1 MDIRKSFLDYFQ
13 SKGHALIPSSPLV
26 PDDATLMFT
35 NAGMV
40 QFKNIFTGEAPI
52 PNPPRATSSQTCLR
66 AGGKHNDLDNV
77 GYTARHHT
85 LFEMLGNFSFAD
97 YFKEEAI
104 AYAWEFITGKEY
116 LNLPVEK
123 LWVTV
128 HDSDDEAEEIW
139 AKHISKDRIIRFGD
153 ADNFWQMGD
162 TGPCG
167 PCSEIFY
174 DQGEEHFNGSEDKM
188 GGEGDRFLEIW
199 NLVFMQYFRDE
210 TGKLNPLP
218 KPSIDTGMGL
228 ERVVA
233 IKEGKLNNY
242 HSSLFMPFLDKIG
255 ELVGT
260 KYDFDAA
267 NSASY
272 RVIADHLRSCS
283 FLLAQGVNFDKEGRG
298 YVLRRIMRRAIRHG
312 YLLGLREP
320 FMYKLVDTLVDLM
333 GGQYDY
339 LTSKAEA
346 IKTSMKME
354 EERFFM
360 TIESGIKLFNE
371 ELARMHYNKDRKV
384 STNKRPYGFNATN
397 MFKALEEKL
406 EHEST
411 WLSSEVF
418 DGEVAFK
425 LYDTYGF
432 PLDLT
437 EDMLRE
443 KNINLD
449 MDAFTAKMDAQKAQ
463 SKAGWKGTGD
473 AATTGDF
480 KALKE
485 QFGVNTFVGY
495 ESTRAETTVLALLD
509 EDFKQV
515 TELDGKGW
523 VMLKET
529 PFYAESGG
537 QVGDSGELRVKS
549 QELRVKVLDT
559 KKFLDMNLSEIEG
572 EIYVGDEVEA
582 LIDTARAEIEKHH
595 SATHLLHA
603 GLRAILGEHISQ
615 AGSLN
620 DDKRLRFDFSHPQAM
635 TSEEVA
641 KVEAWV
647 NDKISRALPRKTELM
662 SIEEAKNSG
671 AMALFGEKYGDEVR
685 VVSMGDASTELCGGT
700 HVDNVAQIGLFM
712 ITKESGVSA
721 GVRRIEAICGNAA
734 VEAVKALR
742 DEMNAV
748 KTELKNVDALSGIA
762 KLKEQVKTLK
772 NELNTAL
779 RSSKKELSAVE
790 VNGVHIIVDEVESG
804 DIKELID
811 EAKNKYEKLA
821 IMLFQKKGEKV
832 MLAAGVKEAP
842 LKAGDWIKAIAPIV
856 GGGGGGRPDFA
867 QAGGKDAS
875 KITTA
880 LEEAKVYLSEILEGG
895 N

>member
-1 MDIRKSFLDYFQ
+1 MDIRKEFLDFFQ
-13 SKGHALIPSSPLV
+13 SKGHELIPSSALV

-52 PNPPRATSSQTCLR
+52 PAIPRATSSQTCLR

-104 AYAWEFITGKEY
+104 AYAWEFITDEKY

-128 HDSDDEAEEIW
+128 HDSDDEAEEMW
-139 AKHISKDRIIRFGD
+139 KKHIAADRIIRFGD

-174 DQGEEHFNGSEDKM
+174 DQGEENFGGPEDKM

-199 NLVFMQYFRDE
+199 NLVFMQYDRDE
-210 TGKLNPLP
+210 SGTLNPLP

-260 KYDFDAA
+260 AYDYDAS

-320 FMYKLVDTLVDLM
+320 FMYKLVDTLVALM
-333 GGQYDY
+333 GEQYDY
-339 LTSKAEA
+339 LPSKSES

-354 EERFFM
+354 EERFFD
-360 TIESGIKLFNE
+360 TIEAGIKLFNE
-371 ELARMHYNKDRKV
+371 ELENTSDV
-384 STNKRPYGFNATN
+384 FN
-397 MFKALEEKL
+397 
-406 EHEST
+406 
-411 WLSSEVF
+411 
-418 DGEVAFK
+418 GEVAFK

-443 KNINLD
+443 KNIKLD
-449 MDAFTAKMDAQKAQ
+449 IDAFDAKMQAQKAQ
-463 SKAGWKGTGD
+463 SKANWKGTGD
-473 AATTGDF
+473 AAETGDF

-485 QFGVNTFVGY
+485 KFDTNVFVGY
-495 ESTRAETTVLALLD
+495 ESTTAQAKVLALLD
-509 EDFKQV
+509 ADFREV
-515 TELDGKGW
+515 ENINGKGW
-523 VMLKET
+523 VLLDKT

-537 QVGDSGELRVKS
+537 QTGDVGTLNKD
-549 QELRVKVLDT
+549 VKVTDT
-559 KKFLDMNLSEIEG
+559 RKFLDMNLSEVKG
-572 EIYVGDEVEA
+572 KLSVGDEVEA
-582 LIDTARAEIEKHH
+582 VVDNSRAEIEKHH

-603 GLRAILGEHISQ
+603 ALREILGDHIAQ

-635 TSEEVA
+635 TADEIN

-647 NDKISRALPRKTELM
+647 NDKISRAVARKTEVM
-662 SIEEAKNSG
+662 SVDEAKNSG

-685 VVSMGDASTELCGGT
+685 VVSFAGDSIELCGGT
-700 HVDNVAQIGLFM
+700 HVDNASQIGLFM

-721 GVRRIEAICGNAA
+721 GVRRIEAVCGNAA
-734 VEAVKALR
+734 REAVNALR
-742 DEMNAV
+742 NELNEIKA
-748 KTELKNVDALSGIA
+748 ELKNQNPIAGIV

-772 NELNTAL
+772 GEL
-779 RSSKKELSAVE
+779 SSAMSSGQKELTAVV
-790 VNGVHIIVDEVESG
+790 VNGVNVIVEEVEKG
-804 DIKELID
+804 DIKAMID
-811 EAKNKYEKLA
+811 ELKNKYDNIA
-821 IMLFQKKGEKV
+821 VMLFMKKDDKV
-832 MLAAGVKEAP
+832 MLAAGSKNTP
-842 LKAGDWIKAIAPIV
+842 IKAGDWIKSIAPIV

-867 QAGGKDAS
+867 QAGGKDPS

-880 LEEAKVYLSEILEGG
+880 LEESKVYLSEILEGG

>member
-1 MDIRKSFLDYFQ
+1 MDIRKEFLDFFQ
-13 SKGHALIPSSPLV
+13 SKGHALIPSSALV
-26 PDDATLMFT
+26 PEDATLMFT

-52 PNPPRATSSQTCLR
+52 PSTPRATSSQTCLR

-85 LFEMLGNFSFAD
+85 LFEMLGNFSLAD
-97 YFKEEAI
+97 YFKKEAI
-104 AYAWEFITGKEY
+104 AYAWEFVTSERY
-116 LNLPVEK
+116 LGLPVEK
-123 LWVTV
+123 IWVTV
-128 HDSDDEAEEIW
+128 HDTDDEAEALWKE
-139 AKHISKDRIIRFGD
+139 HIAADRIIRFGD
-153 ADNFWQMGD
+153 SDNFWQMGD

-174 DQGEEHFNGSEDKM
+174 DQGEEHFNSPEDKM
-188 GGEGDRFLEIW
+188 GGDGDRFLEIW
-199 NLVFMQYFRDE
+199 NLVFMQYYRDE
-210 TGKLNPLP
+210 TGTLTPLP

-260 KYDFDAA
+260 AYNYDAP

-320 FMYKLVDTLVDLM
+320 FMYQLVDTLVALM
-333 GGQYDY
+333 GEQYDY
-339 LTSKAEA
+339 LPSRAES
-346 IKTSMKME
+346 IKLSMKME
-354 EERFFM
+354 EERFFD
-360 TIESGIKLFNE
+360 TIEAGIKLFNE
-371 ELARMHYNKDRKV
+371 ELEN
-384 STNKRPYGFNATN
+384 TNEMFN
-397 MFKALEEKL
+397 
-406 EHEST
+406 
-411 WLSSEVF
+411 
-418 DGEVAFK
+418 GEVAFK

-443 KNINLD
+443 KNIRLD
-449 MDAFTAKMDAQKAQ
+449 TAAFEAKMQAQKAQ
-463 SKAGWKGTGD
+463 SKANWKGTGD
-473 AATTGDF
+473 AAETGDF

-485 QFGVNTFVGY
+485 RFDTNTFVGY
-495 ESTRAETTVLALLD
+495 ESTTAQAKVLALLD
-509 EDFKQV
+509 ENFAEV
-515 TELDGKGW
+515 EAIETKGW
-523 VMLKET
+523 VLLDKT

-537 QVGDSGELRVKS
+537 QTGDRGSLNGT
-549 QELRVKVLDT
+549 VKVLDT
-559 KKFLDMNLSEIEG
+559 RKFLEMNLSEVKG
-572 EIYVGDEVEA
+572 KLRVGDEV
-582 LIDTARAEIEKHH
+582 TAVVDNSRAEIEKHH

-603 GLRAILGEHISQ
+603 ALREILGDHIAQ

-620 DDKRLRFDFSHPQAM
+620 DDKRLRFDFSHPKALSM
-635 TSEEVA
+635 EELA
-641 KVEAWV
+641 QVEAWV
-647 NDKISRALPRKTELM
+647 NDKISRALPAKTQLM
-662 SIEEAKNSG
+662 SIEEAKNTG
-671 AMALFGEKYGDEVR
+671 AMALFGEKYGEEVR

-700 HVDNVAQIGLFM
+700 HVSNVAQIGLFM

-721 GVRRIEAICGNAA
+721 GVRRIEAVCGNAA

-742 DEMNAV
+742 NELSQIKA
-748 KTELKNVDALSGIA
+748 ELKNVNPLSGIA
-762 KLKEQVKTLK
+762 KLKEQIKALK
-772 NELNTAL
+772 SELSVAM
-779 RSSKKELSAVE
+779 SSGQKELSVFE
-790 VNGVHIIVDEVESG
+790 VNGVHVVVEEVESG
-804 DIKELID
+804 DIKTMID
-811 EAKNKYEKLA
+811 ELKNKYEKIA
-821 IMLFQKKGEKV
+821 VMLFMKKDDKV
-832 MLAAGVKEAP
+832 MLAAGSKNTAI
-842 LKAGDWIKAIAPIV
+842 KAGDWIQSIAPIV

-875 KITTA
+875 MITSA
-880 LEEAKVYLSEILEGG
+880 IEESKVYLSAILEGG

>member
-1 MDIRKSFLDYFQ
+1 MDIRQEFLDFFQ
-13 SKGHALIPSSPLV
+13 SKAHQLVPSSPLV
-26 PDDATLMFT
+26 PEDPTLMFT

-52 PNPPRATSSQTCLR
+52 PATPRATSSQTCLR

-97 YFKEEAI
+97 YFKKEAI
-104 AYAWEFITGKEY
+104 AYAWEFITDEKY
-116 LNLPVEK
+116 LNLPVDK
-123 LWVTV
+123 IWVTV
-128 HDSDDEAEEIW
+128 HDSDKEAFEMWKE
-139 AKHISKDRIIRFGD
+139 HIAEDRIVYFGD

-167 PCSEIFY
+167 PCSEVFY
-174 DQGEEHFNGSEDKM
+174 DQGEENFNGPEDKM

-199 NLVFMQYFRDE
+199 NLVFMQYDRDE
-210 TGKLNPLP
+210 AGNLHPLP

-242 HSSLFMPFLDKIG
+242 HSSLFMPFLNKIG

-260 KYDFDAA
+260 PYDFAA
-267 NSASY
+267 PDSASY
-272 RVIADHLRSCS
+272 RVIADHLRSVS

-320 FMYKLVDTLVDLM
+320 FMYKLVDTLVTLM
-333 GGQYDY
+333 GEQYDY
-339 LTSKAEA
+339 LPAKAEA

-354 EERFFM
+354 EERFFD
-360 TIESGIKLFNE
+360 TIEAGIKLFNE
-371 ELARMHYNKDRKV
+371 ELKNTSDI
-384 STNKRPYGFNATN
+384 
-397 MFKALEEKL
+397 
-406 EHEST
+406 
-411 WLSSEVF
+411 F

-443 KNINLD
+443 KNIKLD
-449 MDAFTAKMDAQKAQ
+449 IDTFNTKMLAQKMQ
-463 SKAGWKGTGD
+463 SKANWKGTGD

-485 QFGVNTFVGY
+485 KFDVNEFVGY
-495 ESTRAETTVLALLD
+495 EGTTAQAKVLALLD
-509 EDFKQV
+509 EEFMQV
-515 TELDGKGW
+515 ESIDGKGW
-523 VMLKET
+523 VLLDKT

-537 QVGDSGELRVKS
+537 QTGDSGELGIRNE
-549 QELRVKVLDT
+549 ELGIRVLDT
-559 KKFLDMNLSEIEG
+559 KKFLDMNLSEVKG
-572 EIYVGDEVEA
+572 KLSVGDEVEA
-582 LIDTARAEIEKHH
+582 VVDSSRDEIEKHH

-603 GLRAILGEHISQ
+603 ALRDILGDHISQ

-620 DDKRLRFDFSHPQAM
+620 DAKRLRFDFSHPKAM
-635 TSEEVA
+635 TSEEIA

-647 NDKISRALPRKTELM
+647 NDKISRGISAETKVM
-662 SIEEAKNSG
+662 SVDEAKNSG

-685 VVSMGDASTELCGGT
+685 VVSFEEDSIELCGGT
-700 HVDNVAQIGLFM
+700 HVDNAARIGLFM

-734 VEAVKALR
+734 IEEVNRLR
-742 DEMNAV
+742 TSLNEV
-748 KTELKNVDALSGIA
+748 KTELKNQNPLVGIS

-772 NELNTAL
+772 GELASAQSN
-779 RSSKKELSAVE
+779 SQKELTAVE
-790 VNGVHIIVDEVESG
+790 VNGVNIIVEEIENG
-804 DIKELID
+804 DIKAMID
-811 EAKNKYEKLA
+811 ELKNKYENIA
-821 IMLFQKKGEKV
+821 VMLFMKKGDKV
-832 MLAAGVKEAP
+832 MLAAGSKNTP
-842 LKAGDWIKAIAPIV
+842 IKAGDWIKSIAPIV

-867 QAGGKDAS
+867 QAGGKDQS

-880 LEEAKVYLSEILEGG
+880 LEEAKTYLAEVLEGS

>member
-1 MDIRKSFLDYFQ
+1 
-13 SKGHALIPSSPLV
+13 
-26 PDDATLMFT
+26 MFT

-97 YFKEEAI
+97 YFKKDAI
-104 AYAWEFITGKEY
+104 AYAWEFITSEKY

-123 LWVTV
+123 IWVTV
-128 HDSDDEAEEIW
+128 HDSDKEAFDLWKE
-139 AKHISKDRIIRFGD
+139 HITEDRIVYFGD

-174 DQGEEHFNGSEDKM
+174 DQGEEHFNGPEDKM

-199 NLVFMQYFRDE
+199 NLVFMQYFKDE
-210 TGKLNPLP
+210 TGALTPLP

-260 KYDFDAA
+260 PYDFDAA

-283 FLLAQGVNFDKEGRG
+283 FLLAQGINFDKEGRG

-312 YLLGLREP
+312 YLLGLRGP
-320 FMYKLVDTLVDLM
+320 FMYQLVDTLVALM
-333 GGQYDY
+333 GSQYDY
-339 LTSKAEA
+339 LNSKAEA
-346 IKTSMKME
+346 IKASMKLE
-354 EERFFM
+354 EERFFD
-360 TIESGIKLFNE
+360 TIEAGIKLFNE
-371 ELARMHYNKDRKV
+371 ELKDTTDV
-384 STNKRPYGFNATN
+384 FN
-397 MFKALEEKL
+397 
-406 EHEST
+406 
-411 WLSSEVF
+411 
-418 DGEVAFK
+418 GEVAFK

-443 KNINLD
+443 KDIALD
-449 MDAFTAKMDAQKAQ
+449 IEAFDAKMQVQKAQ
-463 SKAGWKGTGD
+463 SKANWKGTGD

-485 QFGVNTFVGY
+485 KFGENSFVGY
-495 ESTRAETTVLALLD
+495 EKTANKTKVLALLD
-509 EDFKQV
+509 ENFKEV
-515 TELDGKGW
+515 SSIDGKGW
-523 VMLKET
+523 VMLEET

-537 QVGDSGELRVKS
+537 QSGDHGIVCTGNCVLS
-549 QELRVKVLDT
+549 VKVLDT
-559 KKFLDMNLSEIEG
+559 RKFLDMNLSEVEG
-572 EIYVGDEVEA
+572 KLSVNDEVEA
-582 LIDTARAEIEKHH
+582 VVSDDRAEIEKHH

-603 GLRAILGEHISQ
+603 ALRELLGDHISQ

-620 DDKRLRFDFSHPQAM
+620 DAKRLRFDFSHPKAM
-635 TSEEVA
+635 TSEELTR
-641 KVEAWV
+641 VEAWV
-647 NDKISRALPRKTELM
+647 NDKILRGVPAETKVMTVD
-662 SIEEAKNSG
+662 EAKNSG
-671 AMALFGEKYGDEVR
+671 AMALFGEKYGDKVR
-685 VVSMGDASTELCGGT
+685 VVNIGDASIELCGGT
-700 HVDNVAQIGLFM
+700 HVDNAANIGLFM

-721 GVRRIEAICGNAA
+721 GVRRIEAICGKAA
-734 VEAVKALR
+734 VEKVSAFRNEISEIKEEVKNQNPLA
-742 DEMNAV
+742 
-748 KTELKNVDALSGIA
+748 GIS
-762 KLKEQVKTLK
+762 KLKEQIKTLK
-772 NELNTAL
+772 GELQTAL
-779 RSSKKELSAVE
+779 SSTKKELSVAE
-790 VNGVHIIVDEVESG
+790 VNGVTVIVEEVEAG

-811 EAKNKYEKLA
+811 EAKNKYESLA
-821 IMLFQKKGEKV
+821 IMLFQKKGDKV
-832 MLAAGVKEAP
+832 MLAAGAKGTSV
-842 LKAGDWIKAIAPIV
+842 KAGDWIKSIAPIV

-867 QAGGKDAS
+867 QAGGKDPS

-880 LEEAKVYLSEILEGG
+880 LEEAKVYLSEILEAG